1 VGDAEAL
8 YMDVHVQRASTR
20 VYQGQEQKTKETSRW
35 KADLGGKLKTVCD
48 EAPIHS
54 PKSRALASDTP
65 QATIRVFT
73 PVCAET
79 YRVREMMT
87 S

>member
-1 VGDAEAL
+1 
-8 YMDVHVQRASTR
+8 MDVHVQRASAR
-20 VYQGQEQKTKETSRW
+20 EYQDQGQEHKPETSER
-35 KADLGGKLKTVCD
+35 KDDLGGKLKTVCD

-65 QATIRVFT
+65 QAMIRVFT
-73 PVCAET
+73 SVWAET